1 MAGGLSISVRGRGL
15 DRIERRM
22 RALPGAIQRERRR
35 TMEVAVRLV
44 EADLKTNALRG
55 EKGSDPFWGVTGA
68 SGNSVGVRSGSLI
81 RSIRARVYAAMGA
94 LVGTV
99 GSPLPYA
106 KLHEEGGT
114 VQGKPWLL
122 IPTALLQRAG
132 SGTSVLAG
140 RSARTLPNTTV
151 IRSKTG
157 NLWIAEVGTARSRLA
172 SELLGHPILLA
183 LLRHSVKHRARR
195 PFWATLQRTLP
206 RVRWLFAGVA
216 RASVR
221 SVFP

>member
-1 MAGGLSISVRGRGL
+1 MAGGLSLAIRSRGVGRVEQRVRSLSGELTR
-15 DRIERRM
+15 RRRM
-22 RALPGAIQRERRR
+22 A
-35 TMEVAVRLV
+35 MESAVRLV
-44 EADLKTNALRG
+44 ESDLKTTSLRG

-68 SGNSVGVRSGSLI
+68 SGNSLGVRSGSLI
-81 RSIRARVYAAMGA
+81 RSIRARVFSTMNA

-132 SGTSVLAG
+132 SGTSILAG

-151 IRSKTG
+151 IPGKSG
-157 NLWIAEVGTARSRLA
+157 NLWIIETGTPRARAAREILGQPLRLA
-172 SELLGHPILLA
+172 MLV
-183 LLRHSVKHRARR
+183 HSVRQRARR

-206 RVRWLFAGVA
+206 RVRDLFGGVA
-216 RASVR
+216 SASVR
-221 SVFP
+221 SAFR